1 MSEKPLHT
9 IRAGGVK
16 ATVWQNRG
24 EDGQAFLTTLIV
36 RSYRDGNGDW
46 KETNTFMPHQLPQL
60 ELAARKAYEFT
71 QLGREIVR
79 EQASTG
85 TNQKESAEQNPAYD
99 NAATAT
105 TGQPEL
111 AGIAAN
117 ENGESFTEK
126 VERQR
131 GGKRSR

>member
-1 MSEKPLHT
+1 MTEKPLHT

-24 EDGQAFLTTLIV
+24 DDGQPFLTTLIV
-36 RSYRDGNGDW
+36 RSYRDGNGNW

-79 EQASTG
+79 EQAAG
-85 TNQKESAEQNPAYD
+85 TASQQEPSEQQNPTND
-99 NAATAT
+99 NTAPA

-117 ENGESFTEK
+117 DNGQSFTEK

-131 GGKRSR
+131 GGKRIK

>member
-24 EDGQAFLTTLIV
+24 EDGQPFLTTLII
-36 RSYRDGNGDW
+36 RSYRDGNGNW

-71 QLGREIVR
+71 QLGRETVR
-79 EQASTG
+79 EQSPGTASHQEPG
-85 TNQKESAEQNPAYD
+85 DQQSPAND
-99 NAATAT
+99 NAPPASVQA
-105 TGQPEL
+105 EL
-111 AGIAAN
+111 AGMAAN
-117 ENGESFTEK
+117 DNQQSFTEK

-131 GGKRSR
+131 GGRRR